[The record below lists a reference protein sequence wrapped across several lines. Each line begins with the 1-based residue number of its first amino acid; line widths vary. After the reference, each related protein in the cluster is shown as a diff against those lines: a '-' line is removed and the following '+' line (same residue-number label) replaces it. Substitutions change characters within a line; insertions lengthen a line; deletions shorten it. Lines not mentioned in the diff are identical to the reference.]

1 MSKCKNCGHEL
12 EKVWRANTW
21 FEQEV
26 YFQAKAKNK
35 SEALKMFDKG
45 EGEVDW
51 NRGNRRGDWENVEE
65 GCACIF
71 SEECSFSVCTNPD
84 PEVI

>member
-1 MSKCKNCGHEL
+1 
-12 EKVWRANTW
+12 
-21 FEQEV
+21 
-26 YFQAKAKNK
+26 
-35 SEALKMFDKG
+35 MFDKG

-71 SEECSFSVCTNPD
+71 SEECSCSVCTNPE
-84 PEVI
+84 PEVIEVLQ